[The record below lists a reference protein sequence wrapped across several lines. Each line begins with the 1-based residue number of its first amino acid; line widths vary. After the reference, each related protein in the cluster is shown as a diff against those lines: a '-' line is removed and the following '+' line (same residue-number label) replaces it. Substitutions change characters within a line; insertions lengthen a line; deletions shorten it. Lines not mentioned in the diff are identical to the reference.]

1 MSTQYFGA
9 GTFLAND
16 AVITAFRLV
25 SISSNGGVGLSATA
39 GSPDGVAQIDAASG
53 DYVSVKFLHDGGT
66 QKGTLVAGPVTAGN
80 TLFVGASGQVSTN
93 GTVTV
98 GKSLTTTAS
107 SGAIVEF
114 IADNL

>member
-9 GTFLAND
+9 GTFLANE
-16 AVITAFRLV
+16 VITAFRLV

-39 GSPDGVAQIDAASG
+39 GSADAVAQIDAASG

-98 GKSLTTTAS
+98 GKALTTTAT
-107 SGAIVEF
+107 SGAVIEF
-114 IADNL
+114 IAENL

>member
-9 GTFLAND
+9 GTFLANE
-16 AVITAFRLV
+16 VITAFRLV
-25 SISSNGGVGLSATA
+25 SISSNGGVLLSTT
-39 GSPDGVAQIDAASG
+39 GTNPDAVAQIDAASG
-53 DYVSVKFLHDGGT
+53 GYVSVKFLHDGGT

-98 GKSLTTTAS
+98 GKALTTTAT
-107 SGAIVEF
+107 SGAIIEF
-114 IADNL
+114 IPENL

>member
-16 AVITAFRLV
+16 VITAFRLV

-66 QKGTLVAGPVTAGN
+66 QKGTLVAGPVTAGT
-80 TLFVGASGQVSTN
+80 TLYVAASGQVGPA

-98 GKSLTTTAS
+98 GKCLTTTAS

-114 IADNL
+114 IPENL

>member
-9 GTFLAND
+9 GTFLANE
-16 AVITAFRLV
+16 VITAFRLV
-25 SISSNGGVGLSATA
+25 SISANGGVGLSATA
-39 GSPDGVAQIDAASG
+39 GSSDAVAQIDAASG

-98 GKSLTTTAS
+98 GKSLTTTAT

-114 IADNL
+114 IAENL

>member
-16 AVITAFRLV
+16 VITAFRLV

-98 GKSLTTTAS
+98 GKALTTTAT
-107 SGAIVEF
+107 SGAVVEF
-114 IADNL
+114 IAENL